1 MTAANRPSAKAREPR
16 HATSITIGDG
26 QKQCGEFHCRPP
38 AAGDAALYDRFA
50 DPLCIKICLMPLNG
64 E

>member
-1 MTAANRPSAKAREPR
+1 MTAANRPSAKAREPCY
-16 HATSITIGDG
+16 ATSITTATARNSAVNSIVG
-26 QKQCGEFHCRPP
+26 PP